1 LRPADRCRKVAGNGA
16 GSMTI
21 DYEAEYNNR
30 ARVPEHPDIMA
41 RWDREAAAYRAE
53 AQEAGRAE
61 LGLSYGPTPRQTID
75 LFCPADGAAAPLAMF
90 IHGGYW
96 RSLAPSMFSHM
107 AKGLNERGIAVAVVG
122 YDLCPQ
128 VSIDGIIG
136 QMRQACL
143 YLWRRFG
150 RRIFVYGHSAGG
162 HLAACLLA
170 TDWRAGGS
178 DAPAN
183 LVPAA
188 CAISGLFDLSPL
200 TGASMNQDLCLTPEA
215 AGQAS
220 PLFWPAPAGRSLDA
234 WCGALESNEFRRQNR
249 IIVDAW
255 GKAGVR
261 TAWREIPDT
270 NHFTVLDPLSDPA
283 SELND
288 RLAALATPG

>member
-1 LRPADRCRKVAGNGA
+1 
-16 GSMTI
+16 MTI

-30 ARVPEHPDIMA
+30 ARVPDHPEIFA
-41 RWDREAAAYRAE
+41 RWERDAAAYRAE

-61 LGLSYGPTPRQTID
+61 LGLAYGPTPRQTID
-75 LFCPADGAAAPLAMF
+75 LFCPADGAAAPLALF

-96 RSLAPSMFSHM
+96 RSLAPALFSHV
-107 AKGLNERGIAVAVVG
+107 ARGLNERGMTVAVVG

-128 VSIDGIIG
+128 VTIETIIG

-162 HLAACLLA
+162 HLAACLVA
-170 TDWRAGGS
+170 TDWRAGGAE
-178 DAPAN
+178 APVD

-200 TGASMNQDLCLTPEA
+200 AGVSMNQDLRLTLE
-215 AGQAS
+215 QARESS

-234 WCGALESNEFRRQNR
+234 WCGALESSEFRRQNR
-249 IIVDAW
+249 IIVEAW
-255 GKAGVR
+255 GKAGVH
-261 TAWREIPDT
+261 TAGLEIPDA

-288 RLAALATPG
+288 RLAALAARG